1 MTYEEL
7 INVLIEKA
15 QTTGQATAQLG
26 KDWVMTLSAE
36 KLRALLTKAEANKDG
51 VVIIVTLAKDSV
63 TNGNL
68 PN

>member
-7 INVLIEKA
+7 IDTLIAKA
-15 QTTGQATAQLG
+15 QTAGQATAQLG
-26 KDWVMTLSAE
+26 KDWVMTLSVE
-36 KLRALLTKAEANKDG
+36 KLRALLAKAEANKDG